1 MPAVT
6 LNLPPMKSATGQF
19 EVPVGAGADCSVAAA
34 AAAAVVGVGVVALV
48 FIRFMARALVGGAG
62 DSSEVRSTGASS
74 WASSSGTT

>member
-34 AAAAVVGVGVVALV
+34 AAAVVGVVALV